1 MKQAL
6 SYSQSLRVIG
16 QALEALRINA
26 FELEKKGE
34 EYIVRTD
41 PSEAA
46 GKISW
51 DQSFNELPRS
61 KLRGIRKA
69 AVAPDAVG
77 YGIL

>member
-34 EYIVRTD
+34 EYI
-41 PSEAA
+41 
-46 GKISW
+46 
-51 DQSFNELPRS
+51 

-77 YGIL
+77 YTVSPDR